1 MLAFFLFFPSRHLVG
16 NETYQ
21 ILLVLLPYLHYAYS
35 RRNIEMKVFMIGGTG
50 LLGCEAARIFIERGH
65 EVKSVALPPLPEGA
79 PIPEA
84 MELEFCNIYE
94 KSDDEIKAM
103 MQGYDCF
110 VFAAGIDERVE
121 FPAPVYDA
129 YYKYNIAPLER
140 ILPLC
145 KEVGMKNAVILGSYF
160 AYLAKERPD
169 MKLTEK
175 HPYIRSRIAQEEV
188 AFSFADENFD
198 VAVLELPYIFGTQP
212 GRKPVWVIL
221 IEQIKMMDKLP
232 FTMYPGGGTAMLT
245 VRQVGEVI
253 VGAAEKSKGAK
264 AWPISMYNQTWKEF
278 LKIVYAARGMGENR
292 KVISVAPWM
301 MRMGLGGV
309 KKEYAA
315 KGIESGIDV
324 DGLADIMDINLF
336 IDRKYSL
343 ELGATEDDIVAAI
356 TDSIK
361 VSQAAYDG
369 KVKLLEMKGE

>member
-1 MLAFFLFFPSRHLVG
+1 
-16 NETYQ
+16 
-21 ILLVLLPYLHYAYS
+21 
-35 RRNIEMKVFMIGGTG
+35 MKVFMIGGTG

-65 EVKSVALPPLPEGA
+65 QVKSVALPPLPEGA
-79 PIPEA
+79 PIPEE

-94 KSDDEIKAM
+94 KSDEEIKAM
-103 MQGYDCF
+103 MEGYDCF

-129 YYKYNIAPLER
+129 YDKYNIQPLKR

-145 KEVGMKNAVILGSYF
+145 KEIGMKNAVILGSYF
-160 AYLAKERPD
+160 SYLAKQRPD

-175 HPYIRSRIAQEEV
+175 HPYIRSRIDQEEV
-188 AFSFADENFD
+188 ALSYADDNFD

-232 FTMYPGGGTAMLT
+232 VTMYPGGGTAMLT

-253 VGAAEKSKGAK
+253 VGAAEKSKGARC
-264 AWPISMYNQTWKEF
+264 WPISMYNQTWKEF

-292 KVISVAPWM
+292 KIISVAPWM

-309 KKEYAA
+309 KKEYAE
-315 KGIESGIDV
+315 KGIESGIDI

-336 IDRKYSL
+336 IDRRFAV
-343 ELGATEDDIVAAI
+343 ELGATEDDIKAAI

-361 VSQAAYDG
+361 VSQAVYDG
-369 KVKLLEMKGE
+369 TAKLLEMKGE

>member
-1 MLAFFLFFPSRHLVG
+1 
-16 NETYQ
+16 
-21 ILLVLLPYLHYAYS
+21 
-35 RRNIEMKVFMIGGTG
+35 MKVFMIGGTG

-65 EVKSVALPPLPEGA
+65 QVKSVALPPLPEGA
-79 PIPEA
+79 PIPPE

-103 MQGYDCF
+103 MEGFDCF

-129 YYKYNIAPLER
+129 YYKYNIASLKR

-145 KEVGMKNAVILGSYF
+145 KEVGMKNSVILGSYF
-160 AYLAKERPD
+160 SYAAKQFPE

-175 HPYIRSRIAQEEV
+175 HPYIRSRIDQENV
-188 AFSFADENFD
+188 AFSFADDDFD

-232 FTMYPGGGTAMLT
+232 CTMYPGGGTAMLT

-264 AWPISMYNQTWKEF
+264 AWPISMYNMDWKKF
-278 LKIVYAARGMGENR
+278 LKIVYAARGMGNNR
-292 KVISVAPWM
+292 KIISIPPWM

-309 KKEYAA
+309 KKEYAE

-336 IDRKYSL
+336 IDRKYSV
-343 ELGATEDDIVAAI
+343 ELGATEDDIEAAI

-361 VSQAAYDG
+361 VSQAVYDG
-369 KVKLLEMKGE
+369 TAKLLEMKGE

>member
-1 MLAFFLFFPSRHLVG
+1 
-16 NETYQ
+16 
-21 ILLVLLPYLHYAYS
+21 
-35 RRNIEMKVFMIGGTG
+35 MKVFMIGGTG

-65 EVKSVALPPLPEGA
+65 QVKSVALPPLPEGA
-79 PIPEA
+79 PIPEE

-94 KSDDEIKAM
+94 KTDDEIKAM
-103 MQGYDCF
+103 MEGYDCF

-129 YYKYNIAPLER
+129 YYKYNIAPLKR

-145 KEVGMKNAVILGSYF
+145 KEVGMKNSVILGSYF
-160 AYLAKERPD
+160 SYAAKQYPE

-175 HPYIRSRIAQEEV
+175 HPYIRSRIDQEEV

-232 FTMYPGGGTAMLT
+232 CTMYPGGGTAMLT

-253 VGAAEKSKGAK
+253 VGAAEKSKGAT
-264 AWPISMYNQTWKEF
+264 AWPISMYNMDWKKF

-292 KVISVAPWM
+292 KIISIPPWM

-309 KKEYAA
+309 KKEYAE

-336 IDRKYSL
+336 IDRKYSV
-343 ELGATEDDIVAAI
+343 ELGATEDDIEEAI
-356 TDSIK
+356 ADSIR
-361 VSQAAYDG
+361 VSQAVYDG
-369 KVKLLEMKGE
+369 TAKLLEMKGE

>member
-1 MLAFFLFFPSRHLVG
+1 
-16 NETYQ
+16 
-21 ILLVLLPYLHYAYS
+21 
-35 RRNIEMKVFMIGGTG
+35 MKVFMIGGTG

-65 EVKSVALPPLPEGA
+65 QVKSVALPPLPEGA
-79 PIPEA
+79 PIPEE
-84 MELEFCNIYE
+84 MEIELCNIYE
-94 KSDDEIKAM
+94 KTDEEIKAIM
-103 MQGYDCF
+103 AGCDCF

-129 YYKYNIAPLER
+129 YYKYNIAPLKR

-145 KEVGMKNAVILGSYF
+145 KEIGMKNAVILGSYF

-169 MKLTEK
+169 MELTKL
-175 HPYIRSRIAQEEV
+175 HPYIKSRIDQEEV

-198 VAVLELPYIFGTQP
+198 VSVLELPYIFGTQP

-221 IEQIKMMDKLP
+221 IEQIKVMDKLP

-264 AWPISMYNQTWKEF
+264 AWPISMYNMTWKEF

-292 KVISVAPWM
+292 KIISVAPWM

-324 DGLADIMDINLF
+324 DGLADIMALNLF
-336 IDRKYSL
+336 IDRKYSE
-343 ELGATEDDIVAAI
+343 ELGATEDDIKAAI

-361 VSQAAYDG
+361 VSQASYDG
-369 KVKLLEMKGE
+369 TVKLLEMKGE

>member
-1 MLAFFLFFPSRHLVG
+1 
-16 NETYQ
+16 
-21 ILLVLLPYLHYAYS
+21 
-35 RRNIEMKVFMIGGTG
+35 MKVFMIGGTG
-50 LLGCEAARIFIERGH
+50 LLGCEAARIFLERGH
-65 EVKSVALPPLPEGA
+65 AVKSVALPPLPEGA

-94 KSDDEIKAM
+94 KTDEEIKAM

-129 YYKYNIAPLER
+129 YYKYNIAPLKR

-175 HPYIRSRIAQEEV
+175 HPYIRSRIDQEEV

-221 IEQIKMMDKLP
+221 IEQIKRMDKLP

-264 AWPISMYNQTWKEF
+264 AWPISMYNLTWKEF
-278 LKIVYAARGMGENR
+278 LKIVYAARGMGDNR

-315 KGIESGIDV
+315 KGIESGIDI
-324 DGLADIMDINLF
+324 DGLADIMAINLF
-336 IDRKYSL
+336 IDRKYSV
-343 ELGATEDDIVAAI
+343 ELGATEDDIKSAI

-361 VSQAAYDG
+361 VSQAVYDG
-369 KVKLLEMKGE
+369 TAKLLEMKGE

>member
-1 MLAFFLFFPSRHLVG
+1 
-16 NETYQ
+16 
-21 ILLVLLPYLHYAYS
+21 
-35 RRNIEMKVFMIGGTG
+35 MKVFMIGGTG

-65 EVKSVALPPLPEGA
+65 QVKSVALPPLPEGA
-79 PIPEA
+79 PIPQE
-84 MELEFCNIYE
+84 MEIEFCNIYD
-94 KSDDEIKAM
+94 KSDEEIKEM
-103 MQGYDCF
+103 MTGYDCF

-121 FPAPVYDA
+121 FPAPVYAA
-129 YYKYNIAPLER
+129 YEKFNINPLKR
-140 ILPLC
+140 ILPIC
-145 KEVGMKNAVILGSYF
+145 KEIGMKNAVILGSYF
-160 AYLAKERPD
+160 SYLAKERPD
-169 MKLTEK
+169 MKLTER
-175 HPYIRSRIAQEEV
+175 HPYIRSRIEQEKV
-188 AFSFADENFD
+188 AFSFADDNFD
-198 VAVLELPYIFGTQP
+198 VSVLELPYIFGTQP

-232 FTMYPGGGTAMLT
+232 FTMYPAGGTAMLT
-245 VRQVGEVI
+245 VRQVGQVI

-278 LKIVYAARGMGENR
+278 LKIVYAARGMGDNR

-301 MRMGLGGV
+301 MRMGLGKV

-324 DGLADIMDINLF
+324 DGLPDIMDINLF
-336 IDRKYSL
+336 IDRKYAV
-343 ELGATEDDIVAAI
+343 ELGATEDDIKAAI

>member
-1 MLAFFLFFPSRHLVG
+1 
-16 NETYQ
+16 
-21 ILLVLLPYLHYAYS
+21 
-35 RRNIEMKVFMIGGTG
+35 MKVFMIGGTG

-79 PIPEA
+79 PIPKE

-94 KSDDEIKAM
+94 KSDDEIKAIM
-103 MQGYDCF
+103 SGCDCF

-129 YYKYNIAPLER
+129 YYKYNIAPLKR

-145 KEVGMKNAVILGSYF
+145 KEIGMQNAVILGSYF
-160 AYLAKERPD
+160 SYAAKQWPE
-169 MKLTEK
+169 MELTKK
-175 HPYIRSRIAQEEV
+175 HPYIRSRIDQEEV

-232 FTMYPGGGTAMLT
+232 LTMYPGGGTAMLT

-292 KVISVAPWM
+292 KILSIPPWM

-309 KKEYAA
+309 KKEYAE

-324 DGLADIMDINLF
+324 DGLADIMARNLF
-336 IDRKYSL
+336 IDKKYSV
-343 ELGATEDDIVAAI
+343 ELGATEDDIKAAI

-361 VSQAAYDG
+361 VSQAVYDG
-369 KVKLLEMKGE
+369 TAKLLEMKGE

>member
-1 MLAFFLFFPSRHLVG
+1 
-16 NETYQ
+16 
-21 ILLVLLPYLHYAYS
+21 
-35 RRNIEMKVFMIGGTG
+35 MKVFMIGGTG

-65 EVKSVALPPLPEGA
+65 QVKSVALPPLPEGA
-79 PIPEA
+79 PIPEE

-94 KSDDEIKAM
+94 KSDEEIKAM
-103 MQGYDCF
+103 MEGYDCF

-129 YYKYNIAPLER
+129 YDKYNIQPLKR

-160 AYLAKERPD
+160 SYLAKQRPE

-175 HPYIRSRIAQEEV
+175 HPYIRSRIDQEEV
-188 AFSFADENFD
+188 ALSYADDNFD

-221 IEQIKMMDKLP
+221 IEQIKRMDKLP

-253 VGAAEKSKGAK
+253 VGAAEKSKGARC
-264 AWPISMYNQTWKEF
+264 WPISMYNQTWKEF

-292 KVISVAPWM
+292 TIISVAPWM

-309 KKEYAA
+309 KKEYAE
-315 KGIESGIDV
+315 KGVESGIDV

-336 IDRKYSL
+336 IDRRFAV
-343 ELGATEDDIVAAI
+343 ELGATEDDIKSAI

-361 VSQAAYDG
+361 VSQAVFDG
-369 KVKLLEMKGE
+369 RAKLLEMKGE

>member
-1 MLAFFLFFPSRHLVG
+1 
-16 NETYQ
+16 
-21 ILLVLLPYLHYAYS
+21 
-35 RRNIEMKVFMIGGTG
+35 MKVFMIGGTG

-65 EVKSVALPPLPEGA
+65 EVTSVALPPLPEGA
-79 PIPEA
+79 PSPQE
-84 MELEFCNIYE
+84 MKLEFCNIYE
-94 KSDDEIKAM
+94 KSDDEIRDLLR
-103 MQGYDCF
+103 GHDCF

-129 YYKYNIAPLER
+129 YYKYNIAPLKR

-145 KEVGMKNAVILGSYF
+145 KEIGMKNAVILGSYF
-160 AYLAKERPD
+160 SYAAKEWPE
-169 MKLTEK
+169 MELTKK
-175 HPYIRSRIAQEEV
+175 HPYIRSRIDQEEV

-232 FTMYPGGGTAMLT
+232 MTMYPGGGTAMLT

-264 AWPISMYNQTWKEF
+264 AWPISMYNLTWKEF
-278 LKIVYAARGMGENR
+278 LKIVYAARGMGNNR
-292 KVISVAPWM
+292 KILSIPAWM
-301 MRMGLGGV
+301 MRMGLGKV
-309 KKEYAA
+309 KKEYAE

-324 DGLADIMDINLF
+324 DGLADIMARNLF
-336 IDRKYSL
+336 IDKKYSV

-361 VSQAAYDG
+361 VSQAVYDG
-369 KVKLLEMKGE
+369 AAKLLEMKGE